1 MSTLDPISGNPP
13 TTSADLLTALIQIGS
28 VRMSDHAAGG
38 VLLAAFGDY
47 CWANGTEPT
56 SPLFD
61 HWVIDVYDGP
71 PITSTQRHAVDALLR
86 GQA

>member
-1 MSTLDPISGNPP
+1 MSTLDPMSGNPP
-13 TTSADLLTALIQIGS
+13 TTSADLLTDLIQIGV

-38 VLLAAFGDY
+38 PPLAAFGDY
-47 CWANGTEPT
+47 CWATGTEPT

-71 PITSTQRHAVDALLR
+71 AITSTQRHAVEALLR
-86 GQA
+86 SQR

>member
-1 MSTLDPISGNPP
+1 MSTLDPMSGNPP
-13 TTSADLLTALIQIGS
+13 TTSADLLTALIQIGG

-38 VLLAAFGDY
+38 ALLAAFGDF
-47 CWANGTEPT
+47 CWATGTEPT

-71 PITSTQRHAVDALLR
+71 AMTSVQRHAVGALLR
-86 GQA
+86 SRG